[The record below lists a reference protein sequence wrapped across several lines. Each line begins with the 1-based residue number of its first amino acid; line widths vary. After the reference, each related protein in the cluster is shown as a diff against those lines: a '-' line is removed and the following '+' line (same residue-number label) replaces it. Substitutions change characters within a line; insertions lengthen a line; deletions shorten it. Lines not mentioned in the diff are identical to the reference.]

1 MPIFRKLN
9 HFLKLAVV
17 AAIIPLGSGASAQ
30 EPAFSLSSPDLTNG
44 QFETPFIANGFGC
57 TGGNISPELVWR
69 HVPAGTQ
76 SLALT
81 VHDPDAPTGQR
92 LLALGRVQPATNL
105 NGFATGRR

>member
-44 QFETPFIANGFGC
+44 QFEN
-57 TGGNISPELVWR
+57 
-69 HVPAGTQ
+69 
-76 SLALT
+76 ALYC
-81 VHDPDAPTGQR
+81 QR
-92 LLALGRVQPATNL
+92 LRLHWRQHLP
-105 NGFATGRR
+105 

>member
-57 TGGNISPELVWR
+57 TGGNISPELVWN

-81 VHDPDAPTGQR
+81 VHDPEAPTGSAKDQQV
-92 LLALGRVQPATNL
+92 AASGIAPCTTCHQP
-105 NGFATGRR
+105 